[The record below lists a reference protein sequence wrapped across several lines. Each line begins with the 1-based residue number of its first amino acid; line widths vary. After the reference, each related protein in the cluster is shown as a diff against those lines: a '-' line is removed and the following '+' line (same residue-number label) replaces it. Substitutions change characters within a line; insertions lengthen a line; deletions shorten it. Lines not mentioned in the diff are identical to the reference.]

1 MDAQIYKE
9 NKSRGL
15 KERYKK
21 QLSSLKYGAIGCA
34 GFGGISKVAYSVFK
48 EVPHGQADAF
58 MAYGILGLIALWAGA
73 DAVCSAAHAL
83 KTRKKIRKLEGALE
97 NDRNRQTF

>member
-1 MDAQIYKE
+1 MDAQIYKKE
-9 NKSRGL
+9 EPERL
-15 KERYKK
+15 KEGYKER
-21 QLSSLKYGAIGCA
+21 LSSLKYSAIA
-34 GFGGISKVAYSVFK
+34 FTGFSGISKVAHNMFK
-48 EVPHGQADAF
+48 EIPHGQADAF